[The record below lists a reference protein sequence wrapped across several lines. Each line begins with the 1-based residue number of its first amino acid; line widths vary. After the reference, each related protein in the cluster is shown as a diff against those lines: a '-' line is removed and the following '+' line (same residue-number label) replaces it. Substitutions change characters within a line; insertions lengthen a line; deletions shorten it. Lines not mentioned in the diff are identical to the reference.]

1 MKGGHTLDQ
10 NRFQT
15 PVAVL
20 TGLGVPT
27 PVRNVD
33 EAYALLL
40 DWPGFER
47 NAGHTLALRACKAAL
62 AGEIEAETAR
72 GAFLAFARRTN
83 SLVPDVDEVVAPNQL
98 NELTGT
104 RAV

>member
-1 MKGGHTLDQ
+1 MDRNG
-10 NRFQT
+10 FQT
-15 PVAVL
+15 PVTVL
-20 TGLGVPT
+20 TGLGFPT
-27 PVRNVD
+27 PVRSVD

-47 NAGHTLALRACKAAL
+47 NRAHTLALRACRAAL

-72 GAFLAFARRTN
+72 GTFLAFARKAN
-83 SLVPDVDEVVAPNQL
+83 LLVPDVDEVVAPNQL
-98 NELTGT
+98 NALTGN